1 MYASIARKA
10 ITPIAIRAAVT
21 ARHYAGQARLT
32 LSCED
37 ARLMRASEM
46 TRREVIFA
54 AVGASL
60 LAIVM
65 TWPLLIHLGGVVPR
79 DIGDPLAEAWQPAW
93 GGHALIH
100 QPLHYFDANRFWPLK
115 DSLAFGDAL
124 IGYAPTG
131 IVGRGPHAAM
141 VRYDLLFIFAYAF
154 AFFGAYLLARELGL
168 SPAGAAIA
176 GAAFAFAP
184 YRLEQDGHLQVISS
198 GGIPL
203 SIAFAIRGVRLRR
216 PWWLFWAWVLAV
228 WQVSIGWVLGL
239 PFAYG
244 IAGAVVVAIVAWL
257 VRGRPAVP
265 RNMLIASAAGILVFV
280 AISYWIAH
288 HYLYIADNYPAAK
301 RSAHEVAAFSGPLKV
316 FITAPEENFIWGGAT
331 SGIRDTLTT
340 WQEKT
345 LFPGAIIL
353 VLAVVGLWSS
363 SLSKRWRIGLGMAAA
378 AVMILELGF
387 QEGGGLLWPY
397 RVLYDVLPGWD
408 AIRTP
413 GRLATF
419 STLALALLAAAGAE
433 AAIRAAARS
442 RWPAWSATAIAC
454 VLGLA
459 IVTEGRSLPFD
470 PFDNQ
475 AMPDVP
481 RAQPSAED
489 IPTPQLHLPALTAKQ
504 NRAFQLAS
512 TDGFPDMVN
521 GRASTNPAVVLDL
534 VKHMENFPDVAT
546 VRELQDYGVR
556 TVILHLGLTE
566 GTPQAGAARKSI
578 AGLPLTACRLPD
590 LVVYE
595 LGSSKASPPGT
606 TGSRAAACAFG

>member
-1 MYASIARKA
+1 ME
-10 ITPIAIRAAVT
+10 
-21 ARHYAGQARLT
+21 
-32 LSCED
+32 LS
-37 ARLMRASEM
+37 
-46 TRREVIFA
+46 RREVVVA
-54 AVGASL
+54 ALGACL
-60 LAIVM
+60 LSIVM
-65 TWPLLIHLGGVVPR
+65 TWPLLIHLGDVVPR

-131 IVGRGPHAAM
+131 IIGRGPHAAM
-141 VRYDLLFIFAYAF
+141 VRYDLLFLFAYAL

-203 SIAFAIRGVRLRR
+203 AIAFAVRGIRLKR
-216 PWWLFWAWVLAV
+216 PWWLFWAWVVAA

-244 IAGAVVVAIVAWL
+244 LAGAVAIGVVAWL
-257 VRGRPAVP
+257 VRSRPPLP
-265 RNMLIASAAGILVFV
+265 RPMLIAGAAGAVLFIAV
-280 AISYWIAH
+280 SYWIAH
-288 HYLYIADNYPAAK
+288 PYLYIADNFPASR
-301 RSAHEVAAFSGPLKV
+301 RSPHEVAAFSGPLKV
-316 FITAPEENFIWGGAT
+316 LLSAPEENWVWGSAT
-331 SGIRDTLTT
+331 AGIRNSLPTL
-340 WQEKT
+340 QEKT
-345 LFPGAIIL
+345 LFPGTVI
-353 VLAVVGLWSS
+353 VLLSVVGLWSS
-363 SLSKRWRIGLGMAAA
+363 SLSRRTRIGLGIL
-378 AVMILELGF
+378 AVAIIVLELGF
-387 QEGGGLLWPY
+387 REEGGLLWPY

-419 STLALALLAAAGAE
+419 SSLVLALLAAAGGE
-433 AAIRAAARS
+433 ALLRAVR
-442 RWPAWSATAIAC
+442 RTRLPAWSGAAVAGLL
-454 VLGLA
+454 VLV

-475 AMPDVP
+475 AIPDVP
-481 RAQPSAED
+481 PAQASTNE
-489 IPTPQLHLPALTAKQ
+489 IPTPQLHLPALTAKE
-504 NRAFQLAS
+504 NRAYQLAS

-534 VKHMENFPDVAT
+534 VKHMATFPDAAT

-566 GTPQAGAARKSI
+566 GTPQAGAARRSI
-578 AGLPLTACRLPD
+578 EGLPLTACRLPG

-595 LGSSKASPPGT
+595 VDSSNASPGPRPRSGA
-606 TGSRAAACAFG
+606 GAGACDFG

>member
-1 MYASIARKA
+1 
-10 ITPIAIRAAVT
+10 
-21 ARHYAGQARLT
+21 
-32 LSCED
+32 
-37 ARLMRASEM
+37 MRSDV
-46 TRREVIFA
+46 TRREVLFA
-54 AVGASL
+54 AIGAVL
-60 LAIVM
+60 LAMAM
-65 TWPLLIHLGGVVPR
+65 TWPLVAHLGAIIPR

-93 GGHALIH
+93 GGHALLH

-124 IGYAPTG
+124 VGYAPTG
-131 IVGRGPHAAM
+131 IIGSGPHAAI
-141 VRYDLLFIFAYAF
+141 VRYDLLFIFAYAL
-154 AFFGAYLLARELGL
+154 AFFGAYLLARELGIGPL
-168 SPAGAAIA
+168 GAVVA

-203 SIAFAIRGVRLRR
+203 TIALAIRGIRRER
-216 PWWLFWAWVLAV
+216 PWLLFWAWVVAA

-244 IAGAVVVAIVAWL
+244 LAGAVVVAIVLWL
-257 VRGRPAVP
+257 RRGRPAVP
-265 RNMLIASAAGILVFV
+265 RGMLVASAAGIAVFIAV
-280 AISYWIAH
+280 SYWIAH
-288 HYLYIADNYPAAK
+288 PYLYIADNFPAAR
-301 RSAHEVAAFSGPLKV
+301 RSPHEVAAFSGPLKV
-316 FITAPEENFIWGGAT
+316 FITAPEENFVWGGAT
-331 SGIRDTLTT
+331 AGIRDTLTT

-353 VLAVVGLWSS
+353 VLALAGLWSS
-363 SLSKRWRIGLGMAAA
+363 SLSKRLRIGIGIAAL

-387 QEGGGLLWPY
+387 REGGGLLWPY

-433 AAIRAAARS
+433 AAIRAAARR
-442 RWPAWSATAIAC
+442 RWPAWAGTAIAC
-454 VLGLA
+454 VLALA

-481 RAQPSAED
+481 PAQPSPKE
-489 IPTPQLHLPALTAKQ
+489 IPTPQLHLPALTAKE

-534 VKHMENFPDVAT
+534 VKHMATFPDAAT

-556 TVILHLGLTE
+556 TVVLHLGLTE

-578 AGLPLTACRLPD
+578 AGLPLTACRLGD
-590 LVVYE
+590 RLIVYE
-595 LGSSKASPPGT
+595 LGSSSASPPGT
-606 TGSRAAACAFG
+606 TGSRAAACDFG

>member
-1 MYASIARKA
+1 
-10 ITPIAIRAAVT
+10 
-21 ARHYAGQARLT
+21 
-32 LSCED
+32 
-37 ARLMRASEM
+37 
-46 TRREVIFA
+46 
-54 AVGASL
+54 
-60 LAIVM
+60 M
-65 TWPLLIHLGGVVPR
+65 TWPLLIHLGTVVPR

-93 GGHALIH
+93 GGHALLH
-100 QPLHYFDANRFWPLK
+100 QPLHFFDANRFWPLK
-115 DSLAFGDAL
+115 DTLAFGDAL

-131 IVGRGPHAAM
+131 IIGSGPHAAM
-141 VRYDLLFIFAYAF
+141 VRYDLLFLFAYAL

-168 SPAGAAIA
+168 GPAGAMIA

-203 SIAFAIRGVRLRR
+203 AIAFAVRGIRLRR
-216 PWWLFWAWVLAV
+216 PWWLFWAWVVAA
-228 WQVSIGWVLGL
+228 WQVSLGWALGL

-244 IAGAVVVAIVAWL
+244 LAGAVAIGVVAWL
-257 VRGRPAVP
+257 VRGRPPLP
-265 RNMLIASAAGILVFV
+265 RGMIIAGAAGAVLFIAL
-280 AISYWIAH
+280 SYWIAH
-288 HYLYIADNYPAAK
+288 HYLYIADNFPAAK
-301 RSAHEVAAFSGPLKV
+301 RSAHEVAAFSGPVKV
-316 FITAPEENFIWGGAT
+316 FLTAPEENFIWGGAT
-331 SGIRDTLTT
+331 AGIRDHLTT

-345 LFPGAIIL
+345 LFPGALIVI
-353 VLAVVGLWSS
+353 LAVAGLTSS
-363 SLSKRWRIGLGMAAA
+363 SLSKRWRIGLGVT
-378 AVMILELGF
+378 AVAIMVLELGF
-387 QEGGGLLWPY
+387 REEGGLLWPY
-397 RVLYDVLPGWD
+397 RVLYDVLPGWE

-419 STLALALLAAAGAE
+419 SSLALALLAAAGGE
-433 AAIRAAARS
+433 AAIRWVR
-442 RWPAWSATAIAC
+442 RKRLPAWSGAAVAA
-454 VLGLA
+454 VLALA

-481 RAQPSAED
+481 RAQANTEE
-489 IPTPQLHLPALTAKQ
+489 IPTPQLHLPALTAKE

-534 VKHMENFPDVAT
+534 VKHMTNFPDAGT
-546 VRELQDYGVR
+546 VRELQEYGVR

-578 AGLPLTACRLPD
+578 KGLPLSACRMEG

-595 LGSSKASPPGT
+595 VGSSNASPGAASD
-606 TGSRAAACAFG
+606 GSGAAACDFG

>member
-1 MYASIARKA
+1 
-10 ITPIAIRAAVT
+10 
-21 ARHYAGQARLT
+21 
-32 LSCED
+32 
-37 ARLMRASEM
+37 MRAHEL
-46 TRREVIFA
+46 TRQEVILA

-60 LAIVM
+60 LSIVM
-65 TWPLLIHLGGVVPR
+65 TWPLLINLGTVVPR

-93 GGHALIH
+93 GGHALTD
-100 QPLHYFDANRFWPLK
+100 QPLHFFDANRFWPLK
-115 DSLAFGDAL
+115 YSLAFGDAL
-124 IGYAPTG
+124 IGYAPAG
-131 IVGRGPHAAM
+131 IIGRGPHAAM
-141 VRYDLLFIFAYAF
+141 VRYDLLFLFAYAL

-168 SPAGAAIA
+168 SPAGAAVA

-203 SIAFAIRGVRLRR
+203 AIAFAVRGIRRQR
-216 PWWLFWAWVLAV
+216 PWWLFWAWVVAA

-244 IAGAVVVAIVAWL
+244 LAGAVAIAVVAWL
-257 VRGRPAVP
+257 VRGRPPIP
-265 RNMLIASAAGILVFV
+265 RPMIVATAAGAVVFIAV
-280 AISYWIAH
+280 SYWIAH
-288 HYLYIADNYPAAK
+288 PYLYIADNFPAAK
-301 RSAHEVAAFSGPLKV
+301 RSPHEVAAFSGPLKV
-316 FITAPEENFIWGGAT
+316 FLAAPEESFVWGGAT
-331 SGIRDTLTT
+331 AGIRDTLTT

-345 LFPGAIIL
+345 LFPGAVIMIL
-353 VLAVVGLWSS
+353 ALVGLWSS
-363 SLSKRWRIGLGMAAA
+363 SFTKRWRIGLGIV
-378 AVMILELGF
+378 AVAIMVLQLGF
-387 QEGGGLLWPY
+387 QEEGGLLWPY
-397 RVLYDVLPGWD
+397 RVLYDLLPGWD

-433 AAIRAAARS
+433 AAIRAAGRR
-442 RWPAWSATAIAC
+442 RWPAWSGVAVAG

-481 RAQPSAED
+481 PAQPSAKD

-512 TDGFPDMVN
+512 TDEFPDMVN

-534 VKHMENFPDVAT
+534 VKHMTNFPDAAT
-546 VRELQDYGVR
+546 VGELQEYGVR

-578 AGLPLTACRLPD
+578 EGLPLTACRTST

-595 LGSSKASPPGT
+595 LGSSNASPGPT
-606 TGSRAAACAFG
+606 TGSRAGACDFG

>member
-1 MYASIARKA
+1 
-10 ITPIAIRAAVT
+10 
-21 ARHYAGQARLT
+21 
-32 LSCED
+32 
-37 ARLMRASEM
+37 MRAPEM
-46 TRREVIFA
+46 TRREVIAA

-65 TWPLLIHLGGVVPR
+65 TWPLLIHLGSVVPR

-93 GGHALIH
+93 GGHALLH
-100 QPLHYFDANRFWPLK
+100 QPLHYFDANRFWPLQ

-141 VRYDLLFIFAYAF
+141 VRYDLLFIFAYAL

-168 SPAGAAIA
+168 SPAAAVVA

-203 SIAFAIRGVRLRR
+203 SIAFAIRGIRLRR

-228 WQVSIGWVLGL
+228 WQVSLGWVLGL

-244 IAGAVVVAIVAWL
+244 LAGAVLIAIIAWL
-257 VRGRPAVP
+257 VRGRPPVP
-265 RNMLIASAAGILVFV
+265 RNMLIAGVAGVVVFLAV
-280 AISYWIAH
+280 SYWIAH
-288 HYLYIADNYPAAK
+288 SYLYIADNYPAAK
-301 RSAHEVAAFSGPLKV
+301 RSPHEVAAFSGPLKV
-316 FITAPEENFIWGGAT
+316 FLTAPEENWVWGAAT
-331 SGIRDTLTT
+331 AGLRDSMITP
-340 WQEKT
+340 QEKT
-345 LFPGAIIL
+345 LLPGFVIVA
-353 VLAVVGLWSS
+353 LAVWGLFSS
-363 SLSKRWRIGLGMAAA
+363 SLSRRTRIGLGIG
-378 AVMILELGF
+378 AVALLTLALGF
-387 QEGGGLLWPY
+387 QEEGGLLWPY
-397 RVLYDVLPGWD
+397 RVLYEVLPGWD

-419 STLALALLAAAGAE
+419 SSLVLALLAAAGAE
-433 AAIRAAARS
+433 AAMRTVRRTRLPI
-442 RWPAWSATAIAC
+442 WSSTAVAGF
-454 VLGLA
+454 LALA

-475 AMPDVP
+475 AMPEVP
-481 RAQPSAED
+481 RAQASTEE
-489 IPTPQLHLPALTAKQ
+489 IPTPQLHMPALTAKQ

-534 VKHMENFPDVAT
+534 VKHMANFPDAAT

-578 AGLPLTACRLPD
+578 EGLPLTACRLPT

-595 LGSSKASPPGT
+595 VGSSSASPGPT
-606 TGSRAAACAFG
+606 TGSRAGACDFG

>member
-1 MYASIARKA
+1 
-10 ITPIAIRAAVT
+10 
-21 ARHYAGQARLT
+21 
-32 LSCED
+32 
-37 ARLMRASEM
+37 M
-46 TRREVIFA
+46 TRREVVTA

-65 TWPLLIHLGGVVPR
+65 TWPLLIHLGSVVPR

-93 GGHALIH
+93 GGHALLH
-100 QPLHYFDANRFWPLK
+100 QPLHFFDANRFWPLK
-115 DSLAFGDAL
+115 DTLAFGDAL

-131 IVGRGPHAAM
+131 IIGSGPHAAM
-141 VRYDLLFIFAYAF
+141 VRYDLLFIFAYAL
-154 AFFGAYLLARELGL
+154 AFFGAYLLAREIGL
-168 SPAGAAIA
+168 SPAGAVVA

-203 SIAFAIRGVRLRR
+203 SIAFALRGIRLRR

-228 WQVSIGWVLGL
+228 WQVSIGWILGL

-244 IAGAVVVAIVAWL
+244 IGGAVLIAIIAWL

-265 RNMLIASAAGILVFV
+265 RNMLIASAAGLVVFV

-301 RSAHEVAAFSGPLKV
+301 RSPHEVAAFSGPLKV
-316 FITAPEENFIWGGAT
+316 FLAAPEENWVWGAAT
-331 SGIRDTLTT
+331 AGVRNSLTT
-340 WQEKT
+340 LQEKT
-345 LFPGAIIL
+345 LFPGLVIV
-353 VLAVVGLWSS
+353 VLALVGMFSS
-363 SLSKRWRIGLGMAAA
+363 SLSRRVRIGLGIGTVA
-378 AVMILELGF
+378 ILVLQLGF
-387 QEGGGLLWPY
+387 REEGGLLWPY
-397 RVLYDVLPGWD
+397 RVLYDALPGWD

-419 STLALALLAAAGAE
+419 STLTLALLAAAGGE
-433 AAIRAAARS
+433 AAIRAVR
-442 RWPAWSATAIAC
+442 RTPLPAWSGAAVA
-454 VLGLA
+454 GLLA
-459 IVTEGRSLPFD
+459 LVIVTEGRSLPFD

-481 RAQPSAED
+481 PAQASTNE
-489 IPTPQLHLPALTAKQ
+489 IPTPQLHLPALTAKE
-504 NRAFQLAS
+504 NRAYQLAS
-512 TDGFPDMVN
+512 SDGFPDMVN

-534 VKHMENFPDVAT
+534 VKHMASFPDAAT

-566 GTPQAGAARKSI
+566 GTPQMGAARKSI
-578 AGLPLTACRLPD
+578 RGLPLTACKLPG
-590 LVVYE
+590 LIVYE
-595 LGSSKASPPGT
+595 VGSSTTSPRPSA
-606 TGSRAAACAFG
+606 GSGAGATACLFD

>member
-1 MYASIARKA
+1 ME
-10 ITPIAIRAAVT
+10 
-21 ARHYAGQARLT
+21 
-32 LSCED
+32 LS
-37 ARLMRASEM
+37 
-46 TRREVIFA
+46 RREVVVA
-54 AVGASL
+54 ALGACL
-60 LAIVM
+60 LSIVM
-65 TWPLLIHLGGVVPR
+65 TWPLLIHLGDVVPR

-131 IVGRGPHAAM
+131 IIGRGPHAAM
-141 VRYDLLFIFAYAF
+141 VRYDLLFLFAYAL

-203 SIAFAIRGVRLRR
+203 AIAFAVRGMRLKR
-216 PWWLFWAWVLAV
+216 PWWLFWAWVVAA

-244 IAGAVVVAIVAWL
+244 LAGAVAIGVVAWL
-257 VRGRPAVP
+257 VRSRPPLP
-265 RNMLIASAAGILVFV
+265 RPMLIAGAAGAVLFIAV
-280 AISYWIAH
+280 SYWIAH
-288 HYLYIADNYPAAK
+288 PYLYIADNFPASR
-301 RSAHEVAAFSGPLKV
+301 RSPHEVAAFSGPLKV
-316 FITAPEENFIWGGAT
+316 LLTAPEENWVWGSAT
-331 SGIRDTLTT
+331 AGIRNSLPTL
-340 WQEKT
+340 QEKT
-345 LFPGAIIL
+345 LFPGAVI
-353 VLAVVGLWSS
+353 VLLSLVGLWSS
-363 SLSKRWRIGLGMAAA
+363 SLSRRTRIGLGIL
-378 AVMILELGF
+378 AVAIIVLELGF
-387 QEGGGLLWPY
+387 REEGGLLWPY

-413 GRLATF
+413 GRLTTF
-419 STLALALLAAAGAE
+419 SSLVLALLAAAGGE
-433 AAIRAAARS
+433 ALLRAVR
-442 RWPAWSATAIAC
+442 RTRLPAWSAAAVAGLL
-454 VLGLA
+454 VLV

-475 AMPDVP
+475 AIPDVP
-481 RAQPSAED
+481 PAQASTNE
-489 IPTPQLHLPALTAKQ
+489 IPTPQLHLPALTAKE
-504 NRAFQLAS
+504 NRAYQLAS

-534 VKHMENFPDVAT
+534 VKHMATFPDAAT

-578 AGLPLTACRLPD
+578 EGLPLTPCRLPG

-595 LGSSKASPPGT
+595 LGSSNASPGPRPRSGA
-606 TGSRAAACAFG
+606 GAGACDFG

>member
-1 MYASIARKA
+1 
-10 ITPIAIRAAVT
+10 
-21 ARHYAGQARLT
+21 
-32 LSCED
+32 
-37 ARLMRASEM
+37 MRADV
-46 TRREVIFA
+46 TRREVLFA
-54 AVGASL
+54 AIGAAL
-60 LAIVM
+60 LAMAM
-65 TWPLLIHLGGVVPR
+65 TWPLVAHLGGVVPR

-93 GGHALIH
+93 GGHALLH

-124 IGYAPTG
+124 VGYAPAG
-131 IVGRGPHAAM
+131 IIGSGPHSAM
-141 VRYDLLFIFAYAF
+141 VRYDLLFIFAYAL

-168 SPAGAAIA
+168 GPLGAVIA

-203 SIAFAIRGVRLRR
+203 TIALAIRGIRRQR
-216 PWWLFWAWVLAV
+216 PWLLFWAWIVAA

-244 IAGAVVVAIVAWL
+244 LGGAVGVAIVLWL
-257 VRGRPAVP
+257 VHRRPAVP
-265 RNMLIASAAGILVFV
+265 RGMLVASAAGIVVFV
-280 AISYWIAH
+280 AVTYWIAH
-288 HYLYIADNYPAAK
+288 PYLYIADNFPAAR
-301 RSAHEVAAFSGPLKV
+301 RSPHEVAAFSGPLKV
-316 FITAPEENFIWGGAT
+316 FLAAPEENFIWGAAT
-331 SGIRDTLTT
+331 AGIRDTLTT

-363 SLSKRWRIGLGMAAA
+363 SLSKRWRIGLGIAALA
-378 AVMILELGF
+378 IMILQLGF
-387 QEGGGLLWPY
+387 QEQGGLLWPY

-433 AAIRAAARS
+433 AAIRAALRR
-442 RWPAWSATAIAC
+442 RWPAWTATAIAC

-470 PFDNQ
+470 PFDDQ

-481 RAQPSAED
+481 PAQPSTEG
-489 IPTPQLHLPALTAKQ
+489 IPTPQLHLPALTAKE

-534 VKHMENFPDVAT
+534 VKHMAGFPDAAT

-566 GTPQAGAARKSI
+566 RTPQAGAARKSI
-578 AGLPLTACRLPD
+578 VGLPLTACKLPRLI
-590 LVVYE
+590 VYE
-595 LGSSKASPPGT
+595 VGSSSASSGRSARS
-606 TGSRAAACAFG
+606 GAGAEACDFG